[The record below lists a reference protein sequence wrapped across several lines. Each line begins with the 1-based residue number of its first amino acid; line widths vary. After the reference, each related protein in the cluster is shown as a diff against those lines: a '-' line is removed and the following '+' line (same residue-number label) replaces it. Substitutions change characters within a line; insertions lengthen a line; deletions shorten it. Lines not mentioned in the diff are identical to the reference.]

1 MSSSSTSNM
10 LTTRVVAR
18 NPYWQQIQPEEQID
32 TDFFLEDGS
41 GVSLVGLDGSG
52 SDIGAPRT
60 HAWFS
65 CRRRPDRRHALL
77 RITTVD
83 TSATYSVTID
93 STASSYDAGAAGVTT
108 VSAIYAGLFAAIFDG
123 TPPTGITGE
132 LIQAGTDPNG
142 QPVYSGILVYPE
154 DPTLGTFTD
163 ITIDAFSTT
172 GSAVLGVYVE
182 PDEYAVELW
191 AQPVRGVGNGEP
203 FPYTW
208 VRIYGDLDNA
218 GGGFGGGGGII
229 DGPGG
234 IIDGPGDPSGGL
246 FPGAPG
252 VVTAVGLRVLLDTA
266 GLERIM
272 SVTADTLVT
281 MPAGQAAEVK
291 PLRWIHL
298 GPAVDES

>member
-1 MSSSSTSNM
+1 MSSSSTSNL

-18 NPYWQQIQPEEQID
+18 NPYWQQIQPEEQIQ
-32 TDFFLEDGS
+32 TAFFLEDGS
-41 GVSLVGLDGSG
+41 GVPLGGLDGSG
-52 SDIGAPRT
+52 SDIGSPKT
-60 HAWFS
+60 HVWLS

-93 STASSYDAGAAGVTT
+93 GTASSYDAGAAGVTT

-154 DPTLGTFTD
+154 DPTLGTFTS

-182 PDEYAVELW
+182 PDDYAVELW

-203 FPYTW
+203 FAYTW
-208 VRIYGDLDNA
+208 VRIYGDASLP
-218 GGGFGGGGGII
+218 GGGGG
-229 DGPGG
+229 GGGGGLEEPGG
-234 IIDGPGDPSGGL
+234 GGGGGL
-246 FPGAPG
+246 FSGAPG
-252 VVTAVGLRVLLDTA
+252 VVTAAGLRVLLDTP

-272 SVTADTLVT
+272 SVTDDTTAT
-281 MPAGQAAEVK
+281 MPAGQAAGVQ

>member
-1 MSSSSTSNM
+1 MSSSSTSNL

-18 NPYWQQIQPEEQID
+18 NPYWQQIQPEEQIQ
-32 TDFFLEDGS
+32 TDFSLQDGS
-41 GVSLVGLDGSG
+41 GVTLVGLDGSG
-52 SDIGAPRT
+52 SDIGSPKT
-60 HAWFS
+60 HVWLS

-182 PDEYAVELW
+182 PDGYALELW
-191 AQPVRGVGNGEP
+191 AQPVRGVGDGEP
-203 FPYTW
+203 FAYTW
-208 VRIYGDLDNA
+208 ARIYGSLDNA
-218 GGGFGGGGGII
+218 GGGGGGGGII
-229 DGPGG
+229 DGPFLDEPSPGG
-234 IIDGPGDPSGGL
+234 VL
-246 FPGAPG
+246 FPEAPG
-252 VVTAVGLRVLLDTA
+252 VVTDAGLRVVLDTA
-266 GLERIM
+266 GISRIM
-272 SVTADTLVT
+272 SVTDDSLAQ
-281 MPAGQAAEVK
+281 MPTGQAAGVQ
-291 PLRWIHL
+291 PLRWIHI

>member
-1 MSSSSTSNM
+1 MSSSSTSNL

-18 NPYWQQIQPEEQID
+18 NPYWQQIQPEEQIQ
-32 TDFFLEDGS
+32 TAFFLEDGS
-41 GVSLVGLDGSG
+41 GVPLVGLDGSG
-52 SDIGAPRT
+52 SDIGSPKT
-60 HAWFS
+60 HVWLS

-93 STASSYDAGAAGVTT
+93 GTASSYDAGAAGVTT

-123 TPPTGITGE
+123 TPPAGITGE

-154 DPTLGTFTD
+154 DPTLGTFTS

-182 PDEYAVELW
+182 PDDFPCELW

-203 FPYTW
+203 FAYTW
-208 VRIYGDLDNA
+208 CRLTTGTI
-218 GGGFGGGGGII
+218 
-229 DGPGG
+229 
-234 IIDGPGDPSGGL
+234 
-246 FPGAPG
+246 
-252 VVTAVGLRVLLDTA
+252 TATALRQVIDTA

-272 SVTADTLVT
+272 SVTDDTTAT
-281 MPAGQAAEVK
+281 MPAGQAAGVQ
-291 PLRWIHL
+291 PLRWIHI
-298 GPAVDES
+298 GPAVDEA